1 MGYSARTTPSYTHGE
16 LPLRAA
22 AQSETIHA
30 PHTTQYQNISSASSL
45 ALNFGFRG
53 GALPKGLERG
63 RKTPHAPSCA
73 LGELESATSRPPASI
88 HTPKIYPCHGTHK
101 NAADSHPMCSS
112 RL

>member
-30 PHTTQYQNISSASSL
+30 PHTTEYENISSASSL

-53 GALPKGLERG
+53 GALPKGLKRG
-63 RKTPHAPSCA
+63 RETPLAPSCD
-73 LGELESATSRPPASI
+73 LEELLAAAARPPASI
-88 HTPKIYPCHGTHK
+88 HNP
-101 NAADSHPMCSS
+101 SS
-112 RL
+112 RKPQTRCGALWSSTP